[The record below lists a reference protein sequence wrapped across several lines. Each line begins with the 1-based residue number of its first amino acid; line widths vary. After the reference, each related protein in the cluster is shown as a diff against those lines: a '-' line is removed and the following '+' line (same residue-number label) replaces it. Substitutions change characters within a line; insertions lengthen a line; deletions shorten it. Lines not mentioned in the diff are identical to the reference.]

1 MEYACLPFCVWIS
14 MYPNTICWKDF
25 EGIGSYKNVSG
36 AWMCQGCLGAQFQ
49 SFDLCLSI
57 ATQAST
63 LLLIHYLY
71 CRFLIS
77 GLGQVVWNKKCIFN
91 IPKYTRLLRPCL
103 FQGIAGIPHHGLGFL
118 SPSGSSLYNPDV
130 LVLSLSAFL
139 LSAFCLSL
147 SPYLTNTAFLSSICM
162 ATSLTRLW
170 DWWTCLRAPPRLKP
184 TFIL

>member
-1 MEYACLPFCVWIS
+1 M
-14 MYPNTICWKDF
+14 D
-25 EGIGSYKNVSG
+25 VSG
-36 AWMCQGCLGAQFQ
+36 LFGGSVSVLWFMFIHSHPGQYLTPH
-49 SFDLCLSI
+49 SLP
-57 ATQAST
+57 
-63 LLLIHYLY
+63 LLQISK
-71 CRFLIS
+71 IS

-130 LVLSLSAFL
+130 LVLSLSAFF
-139 LSAFCLSL
+139 LSAFSLPL
-147 SPYLTNTAFLSSICM
+147 SPYLTNTALLSSICM